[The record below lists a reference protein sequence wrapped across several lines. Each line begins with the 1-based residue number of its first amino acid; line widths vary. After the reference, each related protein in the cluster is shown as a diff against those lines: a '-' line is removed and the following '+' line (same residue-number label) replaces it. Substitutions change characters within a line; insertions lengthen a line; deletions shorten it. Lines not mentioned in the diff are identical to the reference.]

1 MASTTRKRKKVNL
14 PLAQFTAIVV
24 LSISLFL
31 IVDFGRRA
39 ATGYRIH
46 REEKRLAAE
55 LEQLKQEHA
64 ALEERRAYVQSDAYI
79 KEVTRNELKWSRPGE
94 TIIVVLATPQA
105 APPTQPARS
114 FLFPPAEADTPLN
127 AWMNLF
133 FPNLNRPG
141 IRRDGG

>member
-1 MASTTRKRKKVNL
+1 MSQSPNLQSPVSGTIVASTTRKRKKVNL

-55 LEQLKQEHA
+55 LEQLQQEHA
-64 ALEERRAYVQSDAYI
+64 ALEERRAYVQSDAYVE
-79 KEVTRNELKWSRPGE
+79 EVARNELKWSRPGE
-94 TIIVVLATPQA
+94 TVIVVLATPQA
-105 APPTQPARS
+105 APPTARPARS
-114 FLFPPAEADTPLN
+114 FLLPPPQV
-127 AWMNLF
+127 
-133 FPNLNRPG
+133 
-141 IRRDGG
+141 